1 VTSVMA
7 GRPEGYSLLLSCG
20 FRGGQ
25 LATLRRRV
33 LRAVRRCG
41 LGSDAADGF
50 LIAVNEAMTN
60 AVRHGGGVGR
70 LGLWV
75 DGDIRCEVADH
86 GTGFPAQDHLSR
98 TEPAVASA
106 SGGMGLWIARQTADH
121 LAIESGPGGTTVT
134 ITAER
139 RA

>member
-1 VTSVMA
+1 MA
-7 GRPEGYSLLLSCG
+7 GRPEGYVLLLSCG

-25 LATLRRRV
+25 LAALRRRV

-70 LGLWV
+70 LGLW
-75 DGDIRCEVADH
+75 
-86 GTGFPAQDHLSR
+86 
-98 TEPAVASA
+98 
-106 SGGMGLWIARQTADH
+106 IARQTADH
-121 LAIESGPGGTTVT
+121 LAIESGPVGTTVT

-139 RA
+139 PA